1 MNSTAF
7 LTSGVTIESGILN
20 QYFFYRNRRTFAF
33 LSEYLYLFL
42 AQYQVSIESI
52 VSGRTVNNDKDNLER
67 ILYKN
72 RTP

>member
-20 QYFFYRNRRTFAF
+20 QYIFCRNRLIFAF

-52 VSGRTVNNDKDNLER
+52 VSGRTVNND
-67 ILYKN
+67 
-72 RTP
+72 

>member
-20 QYFFYRNRRTFAF
+20 QYFFEKPSQFAF
-33 LSEYLYLFL
+33 LSEYYTYFL

-52 VSGRTVNNDKDNLER
+52 VSGRTVNNDKR
-67 ILYKN
+67 
-72 RTP
+72 